1 MALQRSEA
9 DVMGLQRELNRFNN
23 AVAGG
28 KP

>member
-1 MALQRSEA
+1 LQRSEA

-23 AVAGG
+23 AAAGV